1 MSARRAGLAI
11 ALLCITCATG
21 EVRASSPLELF
32 EQGNT
37 AYEESRY
44 DDAASAYEQILQYG
58 VRDARV
64 HYNLGNARFKAG
76 HLGIAIL
83 HYERALRLDPTDPE
97 ARENLE
103 FARGL
108 IRDRIDAPEIPYPV
122 LAVRT
127 WLDTKS
133 PGVTAIVFL
142 LIYVTA
148 ATLLGALALARGS
161 VWRQSLAYGALV
173 AWIVAAMC
181 GGALYYRV
189 NQMRA
194 DRAIVMEDL
203 LEVRSGPAA
212 DNTVLFTVHEGTGLE
227 IRNRLG
233 DWYQISLP
241 NALSGWVPAEGVERV

>member
-1 MSARRAGLAI
+1 MSGRRARLAFTLI
-11 ALLCITCATG
+11 GAICAAG

-44 DDAASAYEQILQYG
+44 DDAADAYEQILQYG
-58 VRDARV
+58 VRDPRV

-76 HLGIAIL
+76 RLGIAIL
-83 HYERALRLDPTDPE
+83 HYERALRLDPTDRE

-108 IRDRIDAPEIPYPV
+108 IRDRIDPPEIPYPILV
-122 LAVRT
+122 LRS
-127 WLDTKS
+127 WLDTIS
-133 PGVTAIVFL
+133 PGATAVVFVFVY
-142 LIYVTA
+142 ITA

-161 VWRQSLAYGALV
+161 VWRQALAYGALA
-173 AWIVAAMC
+173 AWILVALC
-181 GGALYYRV
+181 GGALYHKVRE
-189 NQMRA
+189 MRA
-194 DRAIVMEDL
+194 NHAIVMEDL
-203 LEVRSGPAA
+203 IEVRSGPAA
-212 DNTVLFTVHEGTGLE
+212 DNTVLFTVHEGTRLE

-241 NALSGWVPAEGVERV
+241 NALSGWVPADGVERV